1 LSKRQRAG
9 GSTCLGKKLI
19 VKNCSA
25 NVGTIVSFVKKKL
38 FMKTTLGFLTGIAVG
53 IGIGI
58 LLAPDKGS
66 ETRKKLADT
75 AGDLVDKLKSFAN
88 RSEEDEHGASR
99 RKPKTSNT

>member
-1 LSKRQRAG
+1 LSKQQQAG
-9 GSTCLGKKLI
+9 
-19 VKNCSA
+19 N
-25 NVGTIVSFVKKKL
+25 NVSKIIFRTNFLWYNSFIFLKKL

-75 AGDLVDKLKSFAN
+75 AGDLFDKLKGFAN
-88 RSEEDEHGASR
+88 RSEEEEHGASR
-99 RKPKTSNT
+99 RKSKASRT